1 MISIKN
7 LGKLVFS
14 IIPEDLLLRT
24 YYETKT
30 ENDLLN
36 YMFDGEQFK
45 KMKLTQVLFHVS
57 ILMLQTTSWN
67 STSKYLDDRIGL
79 NINETCLATNKM
91 TPGVLE
97 GMISFLLVRQL
108 VELVL
113 YMLQEKRMINWR
125 FNLRVMKHKL
135 SINTLLIFN
144 GLNIF
149 AFGFSSLH
157 FINTEKTLM
166 NCQNQLRVNVMTDFI
181 VSLLSYVICLFE
193 QSPWAKM
200 NDYA

>member
-1 MISIKN
+1 
-7 LGKLVFS
+7 
-14 IIPEDLLLRT
+14 
-24 YYETKT
+24 
-30 ENDLLN
+30 
-36 YMFDGEQFK
+36 
-45 KMKLTQVLFHVS
+45 MKLTQVLFHVS

-67 STSKYLDDRIGL
+67 STSISLDDRIGL
-79 NINETCLATNKM
+79 NINETCLANNKI

-113 YMLQEKRMINWR
+113 YVLQEKRIINWR
-125 FNLRVMKHKL
+125 FKLKIMKHNF
-135 SINTLLIFN
+135 SINTLLILN
-144 GLNIF
+144 GLNIL
-149 AFGFSSLH
+149 AFGYSSIH

-181 VSLLSYVICLFE
+181 VSLLSYFICLYE

-200 NDYA
+200 DDYA